1 MTEMDILIILQQEV
15 LEFKSD
21 SENIYFKVLTFS
33 YYDDKLFKYLIQGI
47 VTLNVKKLLT
57 INKTNVKMLQSN

>member
-1 MTEMDILIILQQEV
+1 MTEMDILIFLQKEV

-47 VTLNVKKLLT
+47 VTLNVK
-57 INKTNVKMLQSN
+57 NY